1 MRDSTTCGRSH
12 TQQARNRT
20 LHIKRIYA
28 HGKLFFLRL
37 YRIVR
42 QLYTT
47 PVEPY
52 SRSDKST
59 RPARSRRHVLLIYVL
74 YTHVHIKMLNINA
87 ARVSFKFSM
96 ARTEQQRNYI
106 AVYFVY
112 EPVVILLE
120 YFSVLLHC
128 WLLQAQC
135 VFDCIN

>member
-1 MRDSTTCGRSH
+1 MENCSSSDFTELYDNYTQPQWSHILVAIRALGRLDH
-12 TQQARNRT
+12 ADMYY
-20 LHIKRIYA
+20 L
-28 HGKLFFLRL
+28 
-37 YRIVR
+37 
-42 QLYTT
+42 
-47 PVEPY
+47 
-52 SRSDKST
+52 
-59 RPARSRRHVLLIYVL
+59 YVL

-120 YFSVLLHC
+120 YFSILLHC